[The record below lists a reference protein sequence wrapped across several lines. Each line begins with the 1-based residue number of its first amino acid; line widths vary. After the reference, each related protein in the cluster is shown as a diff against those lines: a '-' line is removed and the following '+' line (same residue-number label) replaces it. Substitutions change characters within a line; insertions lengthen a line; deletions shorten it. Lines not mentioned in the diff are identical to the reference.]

1 MENRMRPPQNLSGW
15 LKVILPWVLL
25 AGLLLLPAVDSNANL
40 MRLLFLTAVYST
52 AGLGWNLLGGMAGQV
67 SFGFAVFFGMGAYT
81 TALLMH
87 AGHSPYFGFIGGAA
101 IAMLASFFIGLPTFR
116 LRGPY
121 FVIATIGV
129 TEAVRVIMNNL
140 DITGGASG
148 YRISE
153 DKPFNPLEHY
163 YTAIV
168 AVALAVL
175 VSAIIAHSKFGL
187 ALRAIKQDQDAA
199 ADLGVNPYTSKLWI
213 HAIAAGL
220 TGIAGG
226 IYARRAGFFYPG
238 DVFAFQTGIN
248 ILLIPVIGGIG
259 TVWGPVLGGVVF
271 IIVEETISA
280 KYQDFHLLIYG
291 SLLML
296 IVLVEPGGL
305 IQSKRL
311 WIMLGKLLIGLF
323 TGTTWKA
330 LFGILRNRLKKTAVP
345 KGTAVEEKM

>member
-1 MENRMRPPQNLSGW
+1 MEDRMRPPQNLSGW

-87 AGHSPYFGFIGGAA
+87 AGHSPYFGFVGGAA

-345 KGTAVEEKM
+345 EGTAVEEKK

>member
-1 MENRMRPPQNLSGW
+1 MEDGMTRPSTVSGW
-15 LKVILPWVLL
+15 LKLVLPWLLLVVMLLVPL
-25 AGLLLLPAVDSNANL
+25 AGLSDNAV
-40 MRLLFLTAVYST
+40 RLLFFTAVWST

-67 SFGFAVFFGMGAYT
+67 SFGFAVFFGLGAYT

-163 YTAIV
+163 YTAIA
-168 AVALAVL
+168 AVTIAILI
-175 VSAIIAHSKFGL
+175 SSIIANSKFGL

-238 DVFAFQTGIN
+238 DVFAFQTGIS
-248 ILLIPVIGGIG
+248 ILLMPVIGGIG

-271 IIVEETISA
+271 IIVEEKISA
-280 KYQDFHLLIYG
+280 RYQDYHLMIYGLLLITII
-291 SLLML
+291 LL
-296 IVLVEPGGL
+296 EPGGL
-305 IQSKRL
+305 LQFPRLFMRMFRRLQSL
-311 WIMLGKLLIGLF
+311 W
-323 TGTTWKA
+323 
-330 LFGILRNRLKKTAVP
+330 RNRTAQQP
-345 KGTAVEEKM
+345 LFRSKS